1 MSSWD
6 VLVWLSSGLTVQII
20 HMIERAVPSFK
31 NECLLKV
38 RRTGRFVSFFFIRC
52 VASDHKLTKYYLS
65 ILIIRN
71 TWKCLANIESH
82 SSKKDNSVSSIQY
95 SFNIAR
101 GTEEIPVAISFRKK
115 TESSKYLHTHTNWEV
130 HGFFLS

>member
-1 MSSWD
+1 
-6 VLVWLSSGLTVQII
+6 
-20 HMIERAVPSFK
+20 MIEIAVPSFK

-65 ILIIRN
+65 IIIIKN
-71 TWKCLANIESH
+71 TGKCLANIESH

-101 GTEEIPVAISFRKK
+101 GTEEIPVVISSRMN
-115 TESSKYLHTHTNWEV
+115 TESSKYLHTHTN
-130 HGFFLS
+130 